1 MKGNMDSE
9 TTTAKP
15 APQKE
20 QSNLLSSLLH
30 EFRRNKLIL
39 YYVSF
44 IAPFTFIINLFVPEN
59 MKYDIYSY
67 IDVLITICYVT
78 FMVWATYYYCHLL
91 FKREKSPTIRLIK
104 KVKSLLFPI
113 SKPIYFVLL
122 MLVLNISFSSYTF
135 IKSLIPHFN
144 PYNLDLTFYHLD
156 KWLHFG
162 ISPWEITHFFLPN
175 AASTLMI
182 NFLYN
187 LWFFLMWGMLLFF
200 IVYRKNDQL
209 RNQFILTFLVS
220 WFLFGNVMATLLS
233 SAGPVFFH
241 HFHHQDLYLE
251 LMQRLDMQ
259 NHKITELSVFS
270 LWTLSAQDMLWDSY
284 VTGIRGRGTGIS
296 AMPSLHVTIAV
307 LMAMTAFRLN
317 KNWGYIA
324 WVYAFFVQV
333 GSVHLA
339 WHYAIDG
346 YIGALMV
353 VALWHL
359 IGYLLRRNS
368 SSITQP
374 Q

>member
-1 MKGNMDSE
+1 
-9 TTTAKP
+9 
-15 APQKE
+15 
-20 QSNLLSSLLH
+20 
-30 EFRRNKLIL
+30 
-39 YYVSF
+39 
-44 IAPFTFIINLFVPEN
+44 
-59 MKYDIYSY
+59 
-67 IDVLITICYVT
+67 
-78 FMVWATYYYCHLL
+78 
-91 FKREKSPTIRLIK
+91 
-104 KVKSLLFPI
+104 
-113 SKPIYFVLL
+113 
-122 MLVLNISFSSYTF
+122 
-135 IKSLIPHFN
+135 
-144 PYNLDLTFYHLD
+144 
-156 KWLHFG
+156 
-162 ISPWEITHFFLPN
+162 
-175 AASTLMI
+175 
-182 NFLYN
+182 
-187 LWFFLMWGMLLFF
+187 MWGMLLFF